1 MRQII
6 SAKSMEE
13 AYRLRRDLPEARYVS
28 GGTEVLRL
36 NGSVPDATALIDV
49 SAFLSPEIEKKH
61 DAIIIGAGATFQDI
75 IDSPVI
81 PLWLKEACGYMSS
94 LALRM
99 QATIGGN
106 IARLGVSSARF
117 SRTAASHSAV
127 NMALSKRGLFSAVKG
142 GGIFFSLEEALG
154 ADIADDITGSAQYK
168 KYLIRT
174 EKERLEEVLND

>member
-61 DAIIIGAGATFQDI
+61 DAIMEKMSVNA
-75 IDSPVI
+75 SPDERF
-81 PLWLKEACGYMSS
+81 EAMKKAAKLPRNANRTRLHNRCSVTGRARGYSRWFGLCRQQFRTLASEGKLPGVRKSS
-94 LALRM
+94 W
-99 QATIGGN
+99 
-106 IARLGVSSARF
+106 
-117 SRTAASHSAV
+117 
-127 NMALSKRGLFSAVKG
+127 
-142 GGIFFSLEEALG
+142 
-154 ADIADDITGSAQYK
+154 
-168 KYLIRT
+168 
-174 EKERLEEVLND
+174 